1 MLYRFYFLFQH
12 AHCKIEKRV
21 GQSRPPPSKLGIMRN
36 TSSKLK
42 RISHKIASK
51 LEFTNTQDN
60 PIEIKEAEDEVSMH
74 KKEIVFID
82 ESKKQGSSAAFEGGL
97 SFNDLF
103 IIERWPFFS
112 WLGLHWSNSSNSFTF
127 NSSGEHFTSLFPSIY
142 LFYFCYL
149 CLSPVFPWSTFHLEV
164 GAVPS
169 LDLSFLDQPT
179 SHVEPP
185 SRPPTESAV
194 VVARST
200 ISHML
205 SLDLL
210 SISIIQ
216 KDAIHETMA
225 ILKSASLDPKA
236 KIFLYGVHTVLLRYF
251 LPLSM

>member
-1 MLYRFYFLFQH
+1 
-12 AHCKIEKRV
+12 
-21 GQSRPPPSKLGIMRN
+21 
-36 TSSKLK
+36 
-42 RISHKIASK
+42 
-51 LEFTNTQDN
+51 
-60 PIEIKEAEDEVSMH
+60 MH
-74 KKEIVFID
+74 KEEIVFTD

-103 IIERWPFFS
+103 RIERWPFFS
-112 WLGLHWSNSSNSFTF
+112 WSGLHWSNSSNSFTF
-127 NSSGEHFTSLFPSIY
+127 NSLGEHFTSLFPYIY
-142 LFYFCYL
+142 PFYFCYL
-149 CLSPVFPWSTFHLEV
+149 YLSPGFPWSTFHLEA

-169 LDLSFLDQPT
+169 LDLSFLDQAT

-185 SRPPTESAV
+185 SRPPTEPAV

-216 KDAIHETMA
+216 KYAFHAAMA
-225 ILKSASLDPKA
+225 ILQFTSLDPKA
-236 KIFLYGVHTVLLRYF
+236 KIFFYGVHTVLLRYF